1 MQLCCR
7 IYAIVTMVTGI
18 QHHFIVR
25 NSNWSILYICAKY
38 EINPLKTYRVIFI
51 SKIWSKTHKIST
63 ISMISS
69 VCWLGG
75 GGGMASGEK
84 VNLGRVF
91 VLLYI

>member
-25 NSNWSILYICAKY
+25 NINWSILYMCAKY
-38 EINPLKTYRVIFI
+38 EINPLKTYRVIMVIFI
-51 SKIWSKTHKIST
+51 SKYGHKHIKYPQLA
-63 ISMISS
+63 
-69 VCWLGG
+69 WLPQYAD
-75 GGGMASGEK
+75 GGMASGEK